1 MITPRPTCG
10 SRQAA
15 ALVGLPYPT
24 TFNRVRRQREHIVME
39 DGSLVLSS
47 TLGAAADKFRR
58 TRTLVVPEWGGVRN
72 SGTEW
77 TYDEQLCATW
87 RLRTCGLAVNE
98 RATALSDNESR
109 DGSAASQKTRTST
122 P

>member
-72 SGTEW
+72 PGTEW
-77 TYDEQLCATW
+77 TYDEQVCSTW
-87 RLRTCGLAVNE
+87 RLRTCGLAEME
-98 RATALSDNESR
+98 RTMTASDNER
-109 DGSAASQKTRTST
+109 RHGSPAPEETRTST
-122 P
+122 S